1 MFRSRSFTRFTMRV
15 GLLHLGQSVLL
26 EVSITF
32 LRSAVL
38 AILAMSI
45 TLLFRCVAV
54 HSRTESG
61 PLRVS
66 ASKRFAAK
74 RGLQADVRDGE
85 SAGLMQRK
93 SPQIP
98 HLYGLYKFWAEKSD
112 NSTRRKMPK
121 PLLIFYN
128 SFCPEIW
135 NACAIRAFAACRRR
149 TTGNR
154 TFLQMIQS

>member
-1 MFRSRSFTRFTMRV
+1 MFRSRSFTLFTMRV

-45 TLLFRCVAV
+45 TLLFRCVVV

-66 ASKRFAAK
+66 ASKRFACEARPSGRRSRWRI
-74 RGLQADVRDGE
+74 RGTHAAQISPNPPLVWVVQVLG
-85 SAGLMQRK
+85 RK
-93 SPQIP
+93 I
-98 HLYGLYKFWAEKSD
+98 G
-112 NSTRRKMPK
+112 
-121 PLLIFYN
+121 
-128 SFCPEIW
+128 
-135 NACAIRAFAACRRR
+135 
-149 TTGNR
+149 
-154 TFLQMIQS
+154 